1 MEEMIAQ
8 KKIKLWHAA
17 LFVVMFA
24 GLLFVP
30 HYLNNDIFFILNS
43 GRYVIQEGI
52 PYIEPFTMHQDWQF
66 VMQQWLTCVIFWQ
79 IYANFGAIGLLAF
92 VHVIAA
98 ATIYVYYRLCMMLSN
113 KNWYI
118 SIALTT
124 VVGIVICFLF
134 MSTRPQIFSSLL
146 LLWEVFFLEKYVAQR
161 QIKYLLF
168 LPLVSVALVNMHAA
182 LWGLSVCVLLAYICA
197 AMKNFQ
203 RNKKELL
210 YLAVSLLAVVIAG
223 FVNPYGSGAMLY
235 GVNSYGIS
243 LINIMVAEMM
253 PAAITE
259 PFGKFIFAVILL
271 TWMIYLK
278 RGIKLRHVFLCLG
291 MTYLALSA
299 NRSLFLFLILATFP
313 LAACWQSFKLDFSV
327 NQVTQKQKI
336 FRVVMVSAILL
347 VGGRTIYQ
355 HYTADDNYQENLEP
369 KYPAVDYLLT
379 LAAPEDIRLWNSYDS
394 GGYVEFRGIKAYLDP
409 RAEVFFAVNNGQD
422 DVFREYTK
430 TIFGMMYYEDVFDKY
445 DINYILTKQSEM
457 LFTFLAHD
465 PNYELLY
472 EDQYADNGATK
483 YRLYHRLTK
492 K

>member
-1 MEEMIAQ
+1 M
-8 KKIKLWHAA
+8 

-278 RGIKLRHVFLCLG
+278 RGIKLRHVFLCLR

-299 NRSLFLFLILATFP
+299 NRSLFLFLILDM
-313 LAACWQSFKLDFSV
+313 LDKIVKLMLT
-327 NQVTQKQKI
+327 N
-336 FRVVMVSAILL
+336 LL
-347 VGGRTIYQ
+347 Q
-355 HYTADDNYQENLEP
+355 QN
-369 KYPAVDYLLT
+369 
-379 LAAPEDIRLWNSYDS
+379 
-394 GGYVEFRGIKAYLDP
+394 
-409 RAEVFFAVNNGQD
+409 
-422 DVFREYTK
+422 
-430 TIFGMMYYEDVFDKY
+430 
-445 DINYILTKQSEM
+445 
-457 LFTFLAHD
+457 
-465 PNYELLY
+465 
-472 EDQYADNGATK
+472 
-483 YRLYHRLTK
+483 
-492 K
+492 